1 MSVVDQ
7 EGFEEDDY
15 QDEDYQSINIY
26 WTISQVQAVS
36 RKVIRK
42 VILQ

>member
-26 WTISQVQAVS
+26 WTISQVQAGS